1 MDVRAQ
7 LSAPFARVLPHIKK
21 LDDCFGQFIVRVS
34 CPCGAARDIEPV
46 ALARLVGWSATF
58 EALAARL
65 RCSKCGK
72 KAAEVVA
79 VAKPRPR
86 AIPKNIYR

>member
-7 LSAPFARVLPHIKK
+7 LSAPFARVL
-21 LDDCFGQFIVRVS
+21 QFLVRVS

-86 AIPKNIYR
+86 AIPIYR